1 MKAMRQSVAVTWGIV
16 AVIFVA
22 ATAVGGSNIRRYSA
36 LERRVLTAEAQA
48 AERTTEAERV
58 AQQLQAIRDKLATAK
73 VELTMAKRSLKTTQS
88 LLQDA
93 TTETRAAHDL
103 AEQQRTE
110 MATLKACLAGAA
122 QALQYLSVKDNY
134 RALWVMTSVDRQC
147 REAQAL
153 MAGN

>member
-1 MKAMRQSVAVTWGIV
+1 MQQSVAVSWGIV
-16 AVIFVA
+16 AIIFVG

-36 LERRVLTAEAQA
+36 LERRVLTAETQA
-48 AERTTEAERV
+48 AERTTEVEGLTHQIQSLRS
-58 AQQLQAIRDKLATAK
+58 QLASAK
-73 VELTMAKRSLKTTQS
+73 TELTMAKRSLKTTQS

-93 TTETRAAHDL
+93 AIETRAVNDL
-103 AEQQRTE
+103 AEQQRRE
-110 MATLKACLAGAA
+110 MSTLKTCLAGAA

-134 RALWVMTSVDRQC
+134 RALWVMTSVDRDC

>member
-1 MKAMRQSVAVTWGIV
+1 MQQSVAVSWGIV
-16 AVIFVA
+16 AIIFVG

-36 LERRVLTAEAQA
+36 LERRVLTAETQA
-48 AERTTEAERV
+48 AERTTEVEGLTHQIQSLRS
-58 AQQLQAIRDKLATAK
+58 QLASAK
-73 VELTMAKRSLKTTQS
+73 TELTMAKRSLKTTQS

-93 TTETRAAHDL
+93 AIETPAVNDL
-103 AEQQRTE
+103 AEQQRRE
-110 MATLKACLAGAA
+110 MSTLKTCLAGAA

-134 RALWVMTSVDRQC
+134 RALWVMTSVDRDC